1 MTAGTIRVGIIGLG
15 RWGPNLLRNFQDHPA
30 SVVRIAA
37 DANEARRE
45 LIAPRYPSVGLSPTA
60 EAVISSD
67 VDAVAIATP
76 TSTHY
81 ELVKQALLAGKH
93 VLVEKPITDSVTQA
107 RELADLADERG
118 LVLLVGHVFLYNP
131 GVEAVKGYLDQD
143 VLGRVYYVSMVRT
156 NLGPIRTD
164 VDVAWDL
171 AAHDISIANYWLGTV
186 PDEVSANGGA
196 WINGDIADAVF
207 MTLRYPRH
215 VLVNIQ
221 ASWLNPRKVRDI
233 TVVAEHKM
241 LTLDDTNP
249 DEPIRIYDKGVLDET
264 AHDGVIDTI
273 SSFRSIVHDGEIR
286 IPPVS
291 LGEPLKAECA
301 HFLDCVANG
310 TKPRTG
316 AHAAIDV
323 VSALEAAS
331 RSMRANGRYE
341 PVTNL

>member
-1 MTAGTIRVGIIGLG
+1 MIRIGVIGLG
-15 RWGPNLLRNFQDHPA
+15 RWGPNLLRNFQDNPA
-30 SVVRIAA
+30 TVVTIAA
-37 DANEARRE
+37 DGSEARRG
-45 LIAPRYPSVGLSPTA
+45 LIGPRYPGVCLSSTA

-81 ELVKQALLAGKH
+81 QLVKKALLAGKH
-93 VLVEKPITDSVTQA
+93 VMVEKPITDNLTQA

-131 GVEAVKGYLDQD
+131 GVETVKRYLDEEL
-143 VLGRVYYVSMVRT
+143 LGRPYYVSMVRT
-156 NLGPIRTD
+156 NLGPIRAD

-186 PDEVSANGGA
+186 PEAVSATGGA
-196 WINGDIADAVF
+196 WINGDVVDAVF
-207 MTLRYPRH
+207 MTLRYPRN

-221 ASWLNPRKVRDI
+221 ASWLNPRKVRAI

-249 DEPIRIYDKGVLDET
+249 DEPIRVYDKGVLEEPANDR
-264 AHDGVIDTI
+264 VIDTI
-273 SSFRSIVHDGEIR
+273 SSFRSIVYEGEIR

-291 LGEPLKAECA
+291 LGEPLKAECG
-301 HFLDCVANG
+301 HFLECILNG
-310 TKPRTG
+310 TKPLTG
-316 AHAAIDV
+316 ANTAIDV
-323 VSALEAAS
+323 VCALEAAS
-331 RSMRANGRYE
+331 RSLRDNGRYE
-341 PVTNL
+341 QVTTR